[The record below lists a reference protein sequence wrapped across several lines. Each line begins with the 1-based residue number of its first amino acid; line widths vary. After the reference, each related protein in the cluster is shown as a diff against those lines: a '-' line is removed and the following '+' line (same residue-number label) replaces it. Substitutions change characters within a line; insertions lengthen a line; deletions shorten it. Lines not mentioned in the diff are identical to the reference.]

1 MKHDAFEKLLH
12 LLLGAS
18 WAFVLFGAWLTFKTF
33 IVFSFS
39 TAVFVTFIYIF
50 FALFIILALDSFVT
64 NKKRLKEAKKQ
75 SELLEKILQHLQ
87 NKQNK

>member
-1 MKHDAFEKLLH
+1 MKHDAFTRLLH

-18 WAFVLFGAWLTFKTF
+18 WAFVLLGAWITFKTF

-50 FALFIILALDSFVT
+50 FALFVILALDSFAT
-64 NKKRLKEAKKQ
+64 NKERLKEAKKQ
-75 SELLEKILQHLQ
+75 TEILEKILDRLQ
-87 NKQNK
+87 KSP

>member
-1 MKHDAFEKLLH
+1 MKHDAFTRLLH

-18 WAFVLFGAWLTFKTF
+18 WAFVLLGAWLTFKTF

-50 FALFIILALDSFVT
+50 FALFIVLALDSFAT
-64 NKKRLKEAKKQ
+64 NKERLKEAKKQ
-75 SELLEKILQHLQ
+75 TELLEKILERLQ
-87 NKQNK
+87 NSLS